1 MADTT
6 FSIKDPSCLFLTL
19 SIVQTFRNSFLDQKD
34 ETFCKEL
41 SNLVE
46 RWKGIKL

>member
-6 FSIKDPSCLFLTL
+6 FSIKDSSCVCLTL
-19 SIVQTFRNSFLDQKD
+19 HIVQTIRNSFLDQKD

-41 SNLVE
+41 SNLLG
-46 RWKGIKL
+46 R